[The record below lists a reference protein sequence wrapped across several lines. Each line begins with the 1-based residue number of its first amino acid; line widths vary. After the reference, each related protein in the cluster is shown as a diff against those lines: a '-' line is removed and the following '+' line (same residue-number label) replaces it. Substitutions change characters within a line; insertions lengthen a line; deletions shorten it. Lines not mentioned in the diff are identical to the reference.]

1 MNLSE
6 LNRAKVMVRWN
17 RIYRE
22 EREIIRK
29 NAKSTKHLKARIHA
43 YLCGDGSVSRRYEK
57 GTGKLHH
64 EIRFY
69 PDHLSMA
76 ESFNEAA
83 VKVYGRAFPIAPLKN
98 HYRLMVCSRAIA
110 EDLLTDGPFSSLKW
124 KVPSWVMKSRRY
136 SWE

>member
-1 MNLSE
+1 
-6 LNRAKVMVRWN
+6 
-17 RIYRE
+17 
-22 EREIIRK
+22 
-29 NAKSTKHLKARIHA
+29 
-43 YLCGDGSVSRRYEK
+43 
-57 GTGKLHH
+57 
-64 EIRFY
+64 
-69 PDHLSMA
+69 MA